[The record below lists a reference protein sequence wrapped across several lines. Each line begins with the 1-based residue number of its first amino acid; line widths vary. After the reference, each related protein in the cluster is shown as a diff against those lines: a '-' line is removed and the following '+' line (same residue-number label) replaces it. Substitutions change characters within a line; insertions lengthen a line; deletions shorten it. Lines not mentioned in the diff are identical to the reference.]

1 MLRLS
6 ASAMCGFW
14 MHLSVLCSLPCVW
27 PLRRAFNCVIAAY
40 ASRPRSG
47 LVVSCGFNVWLVST
61 CGFRWLSYVCFFD
74 LMWLLILMSE
84 DPSLNPSTQHQE
96 AQLTLTTFHPQTL
109 AASPTLYPQPLTHP
123 PPPPPP
129 PVTYFWG
136 RVYTMHYSLHHM
148 WYVHSNSYMY
158 HCATPWPKTC

>member
-1 MLRLS
+1 MLRLFS
-6 ASAMCGFW
+6 ACYVWLLDASQC
-14 MHLSVLCSLPCVW
+14 VCSLPSTW
-27 PLRRAFNCVIAAY
+27 SLQRAFNCVIAY

-47 LVVSCGFNVWLVST
+47 LVVST
-61 CGFRWLSYVCFFD
+61 CGFRGSYVCFCD
-74 LMWLLILMSE
+74 LMRLLILMFE
-84 DPSLNPSTQHQE
+84 VPSLNPSTQHQE